1 MGDSHK
7 TLRPTVTVDNKLNW
21 AEHTSND
28 KKIFANKLN
37 LITPGRS
44 FYNYIS
50 KAYSH
55 LSIMV
60 LTYGKALGAPHRR
73 AGRMQQYYYLCSV
86 SPRIVLSTICHC
98 HGKRSPLSRQ
108 ISSCMCFCSEKSKQM
123 AIFWCSRRKMQISKI
138 SVNSCGAFS
147 AHTHT
152 RVI

>member
-28 KKIFANKLN
+28 EKIFANKLN

-50 KAYSH
+50 KAYSY

-60 LTYGKALGAPHRR
+60 LPYGKASIARVILAPHRR
-73 AGRMQQYYYLCSV
+73 AGRMIYNL
-86 SPRIVLSTICHC
+86 PSTCLLI
-98 HGKRSPLSRQ
+98 
-108 ISSCMCFCSEKSKQM
+108 KS
-123 AIFWCSRRKMQISKI
+123 
-138 SVNSCGAFS
+138 
-147 AHTHT
+147 
-152 RVI
+152 